1 MKNKSNLLNG
11 FHLKIIGILSM
22 IFDHIIVVLEM
33 VDKIDLVP
41 LFSIN
46 LITIFRIIG
55 RFSFI
60 IFAFLTVEGILKTS
74 NRIKYILRLSILAIS
89 MDLLLF
95 ILTGNYFGNPIT
107 TLALGALTIYFLE
120 DKKIY
125 KKLLAILPICY
136 ILLISLEIIPL
147 YADYDLYGL
156 STILIFYFSYLLS
169 NWFSK
174 YIINKYQ
181 LDEDT
186 FANSNYKVSLRN
198 TVSSILFLTFSMI
211 IYFINPIWNNKGL
224 FTEMNSIQV
233 YSIFSLIPIMLYNG
247 ERGYNKK
254 WFKYGNYIFFPLHL
268 LIIYL
273 ITLFVI

>member
-125 KKLLAILPICY
+125 KKLLAILPISY
-136 ILLISLEIIPL
+136 IILLSLEIIPL

-156 STILIFYFSYLLS
+156 CTILLFYLSYLLS

-174 YIINKYQ
+174 YIITKYQ
-181 LDEDT
+181 LDDET
-186 FANSNYKVSLRN
+186 FTNSNYKISLRN

-233 YSIFSLIPIMLYNG
+233 YSIFALIPIMLYNG

-254 WFKYGNYIFFPLHL
+254 WFKYGSYIFFPLHL

>member
-1 MKNKSNLLNG
+1 
-11 FHLKIIGILSM
+11 
-22 IFDHIIVVLEM
+22 
-33 VDKIDLVP
+33 
-41 LFSIN
+41 
-46 LITIFRIIG
+46 
-55 RFSFI
+55 
-60 IFAFLTVEGILKTS
+60 
-74 NRIKYILRLSILAIS
+74 

-125 KKLLAILPICY
+125 KKLLAILPISY
-136 ILLISLEIIPL
+136 IILLSLEIIPL

-156 STILIFYFSYLLS
+156 CTILLFYLSYFLS

-174 YIINKYQ
+174 YIITKYQ
-181 LDEDT
+181 LDDET
-186 FANSNYKVSLRN
+186 FTNSNYKISLRN

-233 YSIFSLIPIMLYNG
+233 YSIFALIPIMLYNG

-254 WFKYGNYIFFPLHL
+254 WFKYGSYIFFPLHL

>member
-11 FHLKIIGILSM
+11 FHLKIIGIISM
-22 IFDHIIVVLEM
+22 IFDHIIVVFQM
-33 VDKIDLVP
+33 VNKIDLVP

-60 IFAFLTVEGILKTS
+60 IFSFLTVEGIIHSS
-74 NRIKYILRLSILAIS
+74 NKIKYILRLFGLAIS
-89 MDLLLF
+89 IDLLLF
-95 ILTGNYFGNPIT
+95 IFTGNYFGNPIT
-107 TLALGALTIYFLE
+107 TIALGALTIYFLE
-120 DKKIY
+120 DKKIH
-125 KKLLAILPICY
+125 KKCLAILPISY
-136 ILLISLEIIPL
+136 IILLSLEIIPL

-156 STILIFYFSYLLS
+156 CTILLFYLSYLLS

-174 YIINKYQ
+174 YIITKYQ
-181 LDEDT
+181 LDDET
-186 FANSNYKVSLRN
+186 FTNSNYKISLRN

-233 YSIFSLIPIMLYNG
+233 YSIFALIPIMLYNG

-254 WFKYGNYIFFPLHL
+254 WFKYGSYIFFPLHL

-273 ITLFVI
+273 ITLFVV

>member
-22 IFDHIIVVLEM
+22 IFDHIIVVFEM

-107 TLALGALTIYFLE
+107 TLTLGALTIYFLE

-156 STILIFYFSYLLS
+156 STILIFYLSYLLS

-186 FANSNYKVSLRN
+186 FTNSNYKVSLRN

-273 ITLFVI
+273 ITLFVV